1 MNSLIDFADARI
13 AVCDDSITNV
23 TVLSKLIK
31 REGIKEVLGFTDPRR
46 FMDHMD
52 RQAKGVD
59 LLLLDLDMPHLTGFE
74 VMRIL
79 RADEED
85 KAAFP
90 ILVVTGNHDQAARHQ
105 ALLDGGNDFV
115 TKPFDP
121 IEVTLRINNLL
132 RVQRSYLL
140 QKNLAIRM
148 EKEVER
154 RTQELN
160 RAVDTLVNRLAMAG
174 EMRDNETGLH
184 VTRVGRY
191 SRLLAE
197 ALSLP
202 PEICFMIEKAAPL
215 HDVGKIGIPDSIL
228 HKEGPLTDEE
238 REVMN
243 THAAK
248 GAALLGEHDSML
260 IRMAA
265 NIARSHHEKWDGSGY
280 PAGLRGEAIPI
291 EGRIVAVSDVFD
303 ALTSARPYKSPW
315 PVDQAVELIR
325 WESGSHF
332 DPKVVRAFMKQINA
346 FVNTMETM
354 RD

>member
-1 MNSLIDFADARI
+1 MSSLLDFTDARI
-13 AVCDDSITNV
+13 AICDDSMTNV
-23 TVLSKLIK
+23 VALSKLI
-31 REGIKEVLGFTDPRR
+31 RRAGISEVLGFTDPRR
-46 FMDHMD
+46 FLEHVGN
-52 RQAKGVD
+52 QSKGFD
-59 LLLLDLDMPHLTGFE
+59 LLLLDLDMPHLSGFE
-74 VMRIL
+74 VMRHL

-90 ILVVTGNHDQAARHQ
+90 ILVVTGNHDQATRHQ

-121 IEVTLRINNLL
+121 VEVGLRINNLL
-132 RVQRSYLL
+132 RVQRSYRL
-140 QKNLAIRM
+140 QKNLAERM

-197 ALSLP
+197 ALLLP

-228 HKEGPLTDEE
+228 HKQGVLTDTE
-238 REVMN
+238 RLIMN

-248 GAALLGEHDSML
+248 GAALLGNHDSML

-265 NIARSHHEKWDGSGY
+265 NIALSHHEKWDGSGY
-280 PAGLRGEAIPI
+280 PSGLKGESIPI

-303 ALTSARPYKSPW
+303 ALTSVRPYKAPW
-315 PVDQAVELIR
+315 PADQAIEFIR

-332 DPKVVRAFMKQINA
+332 DPKVIKAFMKQTRA
-346 FVNTMETM
+346 FVETMEAM